1 MTAFDRLA
9 EALLRLAARRW
20 PAPVREVQL
29 QEWSA
34 ELHALRTEPGAGAGR
49 RAFEQ
54 LRFAFSLAAAAPV
67 DDEDGVPRG
76 WRDAL
81 PAAGRA
87 LQPFAVLVFFGLIAT
102 GPAAGLLR
110 AVDEWLLGL
119 AGVRVGWPLGTAI
132 TTLTS
137 VPALLVLTIVA
148 WWLGRR
154 MPLRLAGPGRAGSA
168 AAAPLPLALAFVV
181 LVVGTQSTLGLGGQ
195 AFAVSLVFGAPVWA
209 ALTAALAAAV
219 ARLTSARRRWWP
231 VAALL
236 AVAGTPLV
244 VELAVTAAV
253 LPVIVA
259 SGGDLAA
266 AFAWAPDLV
275 SGAAL
280 DGAADSWHQSP
291 DAISLFN
298 ATSAYPVHLLILTGV
313 ALGYG
318 VGAAHP
324 RPPRLPAPGPVLTA
338 APMRLRP
345 STVTAG
351 MVALLAGLFSWAY
364 TLTVLTPA
372 MPRVGETAPMPG
384 GDGELYMW
392 VAELR
397 WGGITLAALGLL
409 LATADRR
416 AAPLAAAAQTVAL
429 LVTDGVLAR
438 GESPTLRTALT
449 AGAITATV
457 AWAVAGPTLGRDGL
471 AARRRLAWTAVIAA
485 CCGPIMFGQGTPAVN
500 HPFLPTGLS
509 VTTALVAAALALV
522 ATKSAAAA
530 RPVPLHPAWSAAV
543 TAIPVLL
550 LGALGLT
557 TGAGVPSEITATGL
571 LLAAPML
578 VAVIAVMRTRRPGR
592 GWARPTL
599 WTVLVL
605 TSPVLSVLLVAA
617 SLLLSMF
624 AANLLFTAAG
634 SSWAADGMSLL
645 PGAVLLTLAIGVLT
659 ARKLIRTPEPP
670 PGHPASPFSH
680 PTPPSG
686 QPAAPPHSP
695 ASHPPVLHRPP
706 LQPPPP
712 AGPSAAAPRVT
723 AAARTGAAGRPAA
736 QT

>member
-1 MTAFDRLA
+1 MTALDRLA

-20 PAPVREVQL
+20 PASVREVQL

-49 RAFEQ
+49 RAFGQ

-87 LQPFAVLVFFGLIAT
+87 LQPFAVLVFFGLIAI
-102 GPAAGLLR
+102 GPAAGVLR
-110 AVDEWLLGL
+110 AVNEWLLGL
-119 AGVRVGWPLGTAI
+119 AGVKIGWPSGATITA
-132 TTLTS
+132 LTS

-154 MPLRLAGPGRAGSA
+154 MPLGLPRLGRAGSA
-168 AAAPLPLALAFVV
+168 AAAPLPLALAFAV
-181 LVVGTQSTLGLGGQ
+181 LVVGTQSSIGIDGET
-195 AFAVSLVFGAPVWA
+195 FAVCLVIGAPVWA

-219 ARLTSARRRWWP
+219 ARLTSTRRRWWP
-231 VAALL
+231 VAVLL
-236 AVAGTPLV
+236 ALVGTPLV

-253 LPVIVA
+253 LPSIAA
-259 SGGDLAA
+259 SGADLSA

-275 SGAAL
+275 SGAVL
-280 DGAADSWHQSP
+280 GGGADSWYQSHG
-291 DAISLFN
+291 AISLFN
-298 ATSAYPVHLLILTGV
+298 ATNAYPVHLLILTGV

-324 RPPRLPAPGPVLTA
+324 RPPRPAPVPVPTT

-351 MVALLAGLFSWAY
+351 VVALLVGLISWAY

-397 WGGITLAALGLL
+397 WGGVTLAALGLL

-416 AAPLAAAAQTVAL
+416 AGPLAAAMQTVAL

-438 GESPTLRTALT
+438 TESPTLRTALT

-485 CCGPIMFGQGTPAVN
+485 CCGPIMLGQGTPAVN

-509 VTTALVAAALALV
+509 VTTALVAAGLALV
-522 ATKSAAAA
+522 AARSAAAA
-530 RPVPLHPAWSAAV
+530 RPVPLHPTWSAAV
-543 TAIPVLL
+543 TAAPVLL

-557 TGAGVPSEITATGL
+557 TGAGVPSDITITGL
-571 LLAAPML
+571 LLSAPML
-578 VAVIAVMRTRRPGR
+578 LTVIAVMRTRRPAG

-605 TSPVLSVLLVAA
+605 TSPVLSFLLVAA

-624 AANLLFTAAG
+624 AANVLFTVAG

-645 PGAVLLTLAIGVLT
+645 PGAVILTLTIGVLT

-670 PGHPASPFSH
+670 PGHPALPAPH
-680 PTPPSG
+680 PTPPPG
-686 QPAAPPHSP
+686 QPAVPPHAPALHPPALNRPSP
-695 ASHPPVLHRPP
+695 QLPVLHPP
-706 LQPPPP
+706 SLQPAPP
-712 AGPSAAAPRVT
+712 
-723 AAARTGAAGRPAA
+723 AGRPAA
-736 QT
+736 RL